1 MKEFVLQRIDVIDL
15 SQFPK
20 GWSLMSF
27 WAREELLH
35 LVLTPNSKR
44 RYELMKQKSDDNSL
58 ILELFNKAEYIK
70 IEPLESAMQG
80 LIRYKIT
87 LQENPPSLQHVFNRW
102 ENYVYL
108 ALNAYE
114 YPFIRTTGNTNDE
127 WLYLGPFRDRFA
139 LIDAL
144 DTVCKILRLP
154 RCETGDWPCHK
165 LEDGSCAGWCRSL
178 DEANAQEEYSLEKLD
193 ALLKE
198 SFLKPSD
205 GVLEMLIYEKD
216 KYFNDLEFAKADL
229 LSDEIEIQAKYRD
242 WLQFLYVARQ
252 LSWETDYIQVLNGR
266 LVKVKAKDREYNFLP
281 DNTIYRDNERLA
293 LNLADVD
300 EARILY
306 DHWMS
311 QHKGKEDV

>member
-1 MKEFVLQRIDVIDL
+1 MQRLDAVDVKK
-15 SQFPK
+15 FPK
-20 GWSLMSF
+20 GWSLMGF
-27 WAREELLH
+27 WARGELLH
-35 LVLTPNSKR
+35 LSLTPNPRR
-44 RYELMKQKSDDNSL
+44 RYELMKQKIEDNIL
-58 ILELFNKAEYIK
+58 ILELINKADHIQ
-70 IEPLESAMQG
+70 IEPMENAMQG
-80 LIRYKIT
+80 LIRYKMM
-87 LQENPPSLQHVFNRW
+87 LHDNPPTLQHVFNRW
-102 ENYVYL
+102 ESYVYL
-108 ALNAYE
+108 SLNAYVF
-114 YPFIRTTGNTNDE
+114 PFIRTTADTNDE
-127 WLYLGPFRDRFA
+127 WFYLGPFRDRFA
-139 LIDAL
+139 LVDAL

-165 LEDGSCAGWCRSL
+165 LDDGICAGWCRSL
-178 DEANAQEEYSLEKLD
+178 NEEDADEEYSLDKLD

-252 LSWETDYIQVLNGR
+252 LSWEDDRVQVQNGR
-266 LVKVKAKDREYNFLP
+266 IIKVKVKDREHNFLP

-306 DHWMS
+306 DYWMS
-311 QHKGKEDV
+311 QHQGKENV